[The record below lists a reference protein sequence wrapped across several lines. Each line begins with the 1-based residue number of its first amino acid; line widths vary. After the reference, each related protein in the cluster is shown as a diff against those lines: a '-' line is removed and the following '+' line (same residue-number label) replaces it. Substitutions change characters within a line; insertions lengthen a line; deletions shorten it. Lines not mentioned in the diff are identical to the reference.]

1 MTELDS
7 PAMSKYLVG
16 PELVGEERAR
26 SKESAIII
34 KSSLIEEQKGK
45 VGSQRLSLML
55 KSLVIRTTLSQIR
68 YLLVVILGLNSVS
81 GIQYKGVMTDR

>member
-1 MTELDS
+1 MRSMTKFDS

-34 KSSLIEEQKGK
+34 KSLLIEQ
-45 VGSQRLSLML
+45 
-55 KSLVIRTTLSQIR
+55 
-68 YLLVVILGLNSVS
+68 
-81 GIQYKGVMTDR
+81 